1 MCIEIHTERERE
13 REVLQGG
20 VDKSDNG
27 VPRTDPVPATERERE
42 REMARTKQ
50 TAEFS

>member
-1 MCIEIHTERERE
+1 MCVWMYTES
-13 REVLQGG
+13 